1 MICMNYLPR
10 CSAASETDARDV
22 SYESESSRD
31 VVYDSDIGQKLSP
44 LGSNSS
50 IQVSEKYAKQ
60 EEKNLYKMFN
70 IFLKHKK
77 RIFKL

>member
-1 MICMNYLPR
+1 MLSIILMNYLPR
-10 CSAASETDARDV
+10 CSAANETTEARDV

-60 EEKNLYKMFN
+60 EEK
-70 IFLKHKK
+70 
-77 RIFKL
+77 KLIQNV

>member
-1 MICMNYLPR
+1 MLSIILMNYLPR
-10 CSAASETDARDV
+10 CSAANETTEARDV

-50 IQVSEKYAKQ
+50 IQVSEKYANQ
-60 EEKNLYKMFN
+60 EEK
-70 IFLKHKK
+70 
-77 RIFKL
+77 KLIQNV